1 LGQTHWT
8 YSEFS
13 VTGRHM
19 SERNDRVVAGPLG
32 HQGGREA
39 VLAVILVGGASRRYG
54 HDKALAM
61 LGGTPLLQWVVDR
74 VRPQVGELAISGDPK
89 PGFILP
95 VIADEQ
101 PNAGPLAAL
110 CSILAWAE
118 RKGFPLVMTLS
129 CDTPFVP
136 RDIASVLRKALEDYD
151 CAVASRGGAIHPT
164 CALWKT
170 ASRTSLQTAFDSGVR
185 SLHGAISYLN
195 AIAVDFSTG
204 DGPGGDPFFNI
215 NSQVDMAVAQ
225 DWLAE
230 SQQLR

>member
-1 LGQTHWT
+1 
-8 YSEFS
+8 
-13 VTGRHM
+13 M
-19 SERNDRVVAGPLG
+19 SERNDRVVADPLG
-32 HQGGREA
+32 HQGIRA
-39 VLAVILVGGASRRYG
+39 QVLAVILAGGTAQRYG

-61 LGGTPLLQWVVDR
+61 LGGAPLLQWVVDR
-74 VRPQVGELAISGDPK
+74 VRPQVGELAISGDSR

-95 VIADEQ
+95 VIADER

-110 CSILAWAE
+110 CSILASAE
-118 RKGFPLVMTLS
+118 RKGFPLVLTLS

-136 RDIASVLRKALEDYD
+136 RDIAGVLRKALEDHD

-170 ASRTSLQTAFDSGVR
+170 ASRASIETAFDSGIR

-204 DGPGGDPFFNI
+204 AGPGGDPFFNI
-215 NSQVDMAVAQ
+215 NSQADMAVAQ
-225 DWLAE
+225 DWLAK
-230 SQQLR
+230 SHQPG